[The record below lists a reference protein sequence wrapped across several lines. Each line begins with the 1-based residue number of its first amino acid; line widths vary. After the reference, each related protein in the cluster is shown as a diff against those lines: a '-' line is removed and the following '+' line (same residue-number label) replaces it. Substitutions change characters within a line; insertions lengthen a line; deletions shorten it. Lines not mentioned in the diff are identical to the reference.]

1 MNPRRRAPRF
11 ELTPIAR
18 AIRQAGL
25 AAATA
30 ASLASL
36 PAAAQVPTGGTVT
49 QGTAAIQNVSPTQQV
64 ITQGSN
70 RAVIN
75 WQSFS
80 IGQSSSVQF
89 VQPGAGAVV
98 LNRVTSANPSSIL
111 GSLSANGQVFLVNP
125 YGVYFSP
132 TARVDVTGLMATT
145 LNIRDSDFMMGNY
158 AFSRDSLSPANARV
172 VNEGNI
178 FARPGGYVV
187 LAGDYAA
194 NRGTI
199 EARGGSVVL
208 ASGNRMTL
216 DLHGDGLV
224 SLAVN
229 EKTVSDLAAVEN
241 AGQII
246 ADGGRVMMTAAVA
259 RDLTGTVVNNT
270 GIIQARGTVERDG
283 AIYLTGS
290 GGDVSSSGKL
300 DASGA
305 RGGQVAVQSSGTTL
319 VSGTVDASGS
329 AAAGGNVQIL
339 GDRVGLIDSASVNA
353 SGATGGGTVLVGG
366 DFQGKNA
373 DVQNAQRTYVG
384 PNATIMAD
392 AGQTGDGGKV
402 VVWADGDTRYY
413 GNISAR
419 GGTQSGNG
427 GAAEVSGK
435 QVLDYNGLTDLRAPA
450 GRTGNLLLDPNDLTI
465 QTDGAGYRDPA
476 AWVHVYRYVQRGFL
490 RTDCRHSSNTAWY
503 RRRHGPDRKER
514 TSSPA
519 TLPLQMPSLPR
530 QMEAA

>member
-1 MNPRRRAPRF
+1 MNPTRRAPRF

-18 AIRQAGL
+18 ALRQAGL
-25 AAATA
+25 AAYA
-30 ASLASL
+30 A
-36 PAAAQVPTGGTVT
+36 AALSPLSALAQVPTGGTVT
-49 QGTAAIQNVSPTQQV
+49 QGTAAIQNVSPTQQR

-89 VQPGAGAVV
+89 VQPGASSVV

-111 GSLSANGQVFLVNP
+111 GTLSANGQVFLVNP
-125 YGVYFSP
+125 YGVYFGP
-132 TARVDVTGLMATT
+132 NARVDVTGLMATT
-145 LNIRDSDFMMGNY
+145 LNIRDNDFMLGNY
-158 AFSRDSLSPANARV
+158 SFYRDPLSPANARV

-178 FARPGGYVV
+178 VAAPGGYVV

-199 EARGGSVVL
+199 EARGGSVIL

-216 DLHGDGLV
+216 DMRGDGLV
-224 SLAVN
+224 SLVVD
-229 EKTVSDLAAVEN
+229 EKSVSDLAAVEN

-246 ADGGRVMMTAAVA
+246 ADGGRVVMTAAVA

-270 GIIQARGTVERDG
+270 GLVQARGTVERDG

-290 GGDVSSSGKL
+290 GGDVSSSGRL

-305 RGGQVAVQSSGTTL
+305 RGGQVTVQATSGTTL
-319 VSGTVDASGS
+319 VSGQINAKGEGTPLLTEEGS
-329 AAAGGNVQIL
+329 ARSAGGGGGNIQIL
-339 GDRVGLIDSASVNA
+339 GERVGLIDNASVNA

-366 DFQGKNA
+366 DFQGKNP

-384 PNATIMAD
+384 PNATITAD
-392 AGQTGDGGKV
+392 AGQTGDGGRV
-402 VVWADGDTRYY
+402 IVWADGDTRYY

-419 GGTQSGNG
+419 GGAQSGNG
-427 GAAEVSGK
+427 GFSEVSGK
-435 QVLDYNGLTDLRAPA
+435 QVLDFNGLVDLRSPA
-450 GRTGNLLLDPNDLTI
+450 GKTGTLLLDPHDLTI
-465 QTDGAGYRDPA
+465 QNTAAAPA
-476 AWVHVYRYVQRGFL
+476 APAR
-490 RTDCRHSSNTAWY
+490 SA
-503 RRRHGPDRKER
+503 RRATG
-514 TSSPA
+514 PA
-519 TLPLQMPSLPR
+519 T
-530 QMEAA
+530 A